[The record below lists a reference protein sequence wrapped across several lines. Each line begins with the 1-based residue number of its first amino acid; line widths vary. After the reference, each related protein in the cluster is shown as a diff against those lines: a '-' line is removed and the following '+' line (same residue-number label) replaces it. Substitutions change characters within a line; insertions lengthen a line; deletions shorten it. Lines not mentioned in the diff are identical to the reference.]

1 MDKFGMVDH
10 NELIKDTYGTV
21 FKSMKAREHRDC
33 NVTVSWR
40 WDVFRHLSVVL
51 RMVIDIALTDGRVDG
66 L

>member
-10 NELIKDTYGTV
+10 NTLIKDTYGTV

-40 WDVFRHLSVVL
+40 
-51 RMVIDIALTDGRVDG
+51 
-66 L
+66 